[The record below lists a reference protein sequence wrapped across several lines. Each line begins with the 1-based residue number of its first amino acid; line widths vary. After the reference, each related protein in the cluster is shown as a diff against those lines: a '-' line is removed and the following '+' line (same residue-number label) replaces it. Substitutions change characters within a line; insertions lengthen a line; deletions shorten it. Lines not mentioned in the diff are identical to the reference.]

1 MQWSKTIMAFLILF
15 FSLSPCAEAW
25 EADNCSNENR
35 IHAQAEPINSPQ
47 EADTCTPF
55 CACACCHIP
64 LSSVYFFLEIPESDP
79 PVDFLVEVSGS
90 VTPPHVEIWQP
101 PKI

>member
-1 MQWSKTIMAFLILF
+1 MQWSKTFMALLILF
-15 FSLSPCAEAW
+15 FSLTPCAEGW
-25 EADNCSNENR
+25 GEDNCANESG
-35 IHAQAEPINSPQ
+35 IHAESEPIDSHQ

-64 LSSVYFFLEIPESDP
+64 LITVYVFPKMPENDP
-79 PVDFLVEVSGS
+79 PGDFLVEVSGS
-90 VTPPHVEIWQP
+90 ITPPLFEIWHP